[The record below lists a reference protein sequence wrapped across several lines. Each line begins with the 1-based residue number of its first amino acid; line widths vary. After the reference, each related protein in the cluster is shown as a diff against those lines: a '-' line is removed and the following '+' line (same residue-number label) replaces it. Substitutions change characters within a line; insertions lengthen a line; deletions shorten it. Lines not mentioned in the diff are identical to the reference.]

1 MKNTLVFFFSR
12 LPLFFKRCSRTRNNF
27 HVKKQATDIQN
38 TGAGSLVQKKTRYLV
53 LHVQNA
59 VSSASAEK
67 YQIGPS
73 GRRSKSF
80 SPFFAISWCIQ
91 LGERGREGVGFWE
104 TSVSSPR
111 GKTGIRAHSLLSPPS
126 ISLLLFLLHFNLCSP
141 HPAPAMPPARLC

>member
-12 LPLFFKRCSRTRNNF
+12 LPLLFKRCSRTRNNF

-53 LHVQNA
+53 LHVQNV
-59 VSSASAEK
+59 VSSARAK
-67 YQIGPS
+67 
-73 GRRSKSF
+73 KSDRTVRASIEIF
-80 SPFFAISWCIQ
+80 PPLFAISRCIQ
-91 LGERGREGVGFWE
+91 LGGRGREGVGFWE

-126 ISLLLFLLHFNLCSP
+126 ISLLLFLLHFNLSSP